1 MGNVW
6 ATEVRF
12 ERSFYRDLKRV
23 RDKRALQALE
33 RLIEEAKEVSSLME
47 IRNLAKLQGY
57 ENFYRVRIGEWRV
70 GLALVEGEV
79 VFVRFLHRRDIYR
92 YFP

>member
-1 MGNVW
+1 M
-6 ATEVRF
+6 EVRF
-12 ERSFYRDLKRV
+12 ERSFYRDLKRI
-23 RDKRALQALE
+23 RDKKTLQRLE
-33 RLIEEAKEVSSLME
+33 HLIEEAKEAPSLME

-70 GLALVEGEV
+70 GLAFVEGKL
-79 VFVRFLHRRDIYR
+79 VFVRVLHRRDIYR